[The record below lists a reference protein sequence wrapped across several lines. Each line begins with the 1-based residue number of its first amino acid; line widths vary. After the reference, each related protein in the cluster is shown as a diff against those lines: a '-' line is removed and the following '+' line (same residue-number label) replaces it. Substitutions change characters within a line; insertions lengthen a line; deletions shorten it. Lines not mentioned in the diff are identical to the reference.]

1 MSCRLD
7 GPFAV
12 EQKGGQ
18 RQNRKQKT
26 RRVQAARI
34 VAEQGRTGASGK
46 FDGVNT
52 LGQEQFFQRREG
64 VRHGQTRMPY
74 TNAPRYVRD
83 DAALKQ
89 GQRLSLMPV
98 GLNSLPRLRR
108 LLCRQRPFL
117 DAPPDLRRGWPFAF
131 CYRPGSATP

>member
-1 MSCRLD
+1 ME

-26 RRVQAARI
+26 RKVQAVCI

-52 LGQEQFFQRREG
+52 LGQEQFFQRRKG

-74 TNAPRYVRD
+74 TNAPRYVGD

-89 GQRLSLMPV
+89 GQRFSLMPV

-131 CYRPGSATP
+131 CYRPDSAAP

>member
-1 MSCRLD
+1 MTGVQTWLFRSEGL
-7 GPFAV
+7 FVV

-64 VRHGQTRMPY
+64 VR
-74 TNAPRYVRD
+74 YV
-83 DAALKQ
+83 
-89 GQRLSLMPV
+89 
-98 GLNSLPRLRR
+98 
-108 LLCRQRPFL
+108 
-117 DAPPDLRRGWPFAF
+117 
-131 CYRPGSATP
+131 